1 MNGSLTSSE
10 LNLSLAKMTIM
21 FSLQEKSLSFYFFI
35 KSNIFYDSRKAMDD
49 FFHDIESV
57 KSSRFSISKPDAP
70 TGLYLEEYD
79 QYLTNDQ
86 ELIIITGNTIVI

>member
-1 MNGSLTSSE
+1 
-10 LNLSLAKMTIM
+10 
-21 FSLQEKSLSFYFFI
+21 
-35 KSNIFYDSRKAMDD
+35 MDD

-86 ELIIITGNTIVI
+86 ELIIITGNTIVIWFIKYIRESKKSSTNGLTG